1 VEESVPSK
9 LSRHEPT
16 LERRLYGALHELECR
31 QAARGG
37 AALAPPYAVD
47 VEVSGMP
54 EERGR

>member
-1 VEESVPSK
+1 MLPGV
-9 LSRHEPT
+9 
-16 LERRLYGALHELECR
+16 A
-31 QAARGG
+31 GG